1 MEPIGMTTRPLP
13 TPSTSQDIVQRLAA
27 LGARYDAAPLFP
39 ADSLA
44 ALSSAGLHRRFGPRE
59 AGGEAFADEVARN
72 AALVDS
78 LRLVG
83 RGDLSI
89 GRLFEGHVNALCLFD
104 WYADPDQLNWLN
116 RALTEGA
123 WFGVWATEASPGVQL
138 DDDGIT
144 LTGAKTFASGA
155 GGLTYAL
162 VTVASATGARRLAI
176 VPADHAART
185 DLSGWRVRGMRAS
198 ASGRYDLTGLAVS
211 PEMWLGRPG
220 DYDREPR
227 FTAGAWRFCAVQL
240 GGVEALLRETI
251 EALSDTARSDPVQR
265 ARLGDFYVAIR
276 TAGFWVCEAA
286 RRAATNDED
295 AAAIVQLL
303 RGVVERTALD
313 GMESSARL
321 LGTRSAF
328 DGERVDKII
337 RDLSLYLRQAGPD
350 HARDCA
356 ARALLDHD
364 VWSKTERLW

>member
-1 MEPIGMTTRPLP
+1 MTTRPLP
-13 TPSTSQDIVQRLAA
+13 TSSTSQDIVQSLAA

-39 ADSLA
+39 VDSLA
-44 ALSSAGLHRRFGPRE
+44 ALTCAGLHRRFAPRD
-59 AGGEAFADEVARN
+59 AGGEAFADEAARN
-72 AALVDS
+72 AALADS

-83 RGDLSI
+83 QGDLSI

-104 WYADPDQLNWLN
+104 WYATRDQLDWLD

-123 WFGVWATEASPGVQL
+123 WFGVWATEPSPGVQL
-138 DDDGIT
+138 DDDGVT
-144 LTGAKTFASGA
+144 LKGAKTFASGA

-162 VTVASATGARRLAI
+162 VTVASANGARRLAI

-211 PEMWLGRPG
+211 SDMWLGRPG
-220 DYDREPR
+220 DYDRDPR

-240 GGVEALLRETI
+240 GGVEALFRETI
-251 EALSDTARSDPVQR
+251 EALRDTARNDPIHR
-265 ARLGDFYVAIR
+265 ARLADFYVAIR

-286 RRAATNDED
+286 RRAAIDNQDVV
-295 AAAIVQLL
+295 AIVQLL

-313 GMESSARL
+313 GMEASARL

-328 DGERVDKII
+328 DGERVDKIT

-356 ARALLDHD
+356 AWALLDHD
-364 VWSKTERLW
+364 IWSKAERLW